1 MKRQILHETI
11 REEEEQSVVK
21 KHKKNKKKKN
31 VEPVPIPTGQVA
43 TYTPVRIKKESQ
55 EEEDWNFVDR

>member
-1 MKRQILHETI
+1 M
-11 REEEEQSVVK
+11 VK